1 MLVQKIRSRSIIFLQ
16 KINKKIFIN
25 YYPFELVKQN
35 LPGKKNTINYVWYQN
50 IRPTG
55 HCHNSQLSF
64 LFLYIYIKKIAVT
77 IIIINSSLLAYNILV
92 CFIFLHTFY
101 FGENTI
107 LVPIFLGLSQFD
119 FYILIAINLVPAIFN
134 LQLIWSILLNC

>member
-1 MLVQKIRSRSIIFLQ
+1 MYDT
-16 KINKKIFIN
+16 KIFDLPAIVTTHN
-25 YYPFELVKQN
+25 Y
-35 LPGKKNTINYVWYQN
+35 
-50 IRPTG
+50 
-55 HCHNSQLSF
+55 
-64 LFLYIYIKKIAVT
+64 LFYFSIFKKKIAVT

-119 FYILIAINLVPAIFN
+119 SYILIAINLVPAIFN